1 MNHSDKY
8 VSRPGNFIMVAGQDT
23 NTLNANVL
31 GALGTSW
38 AIEVIEAATFSTLQ
52 DAGADALS
60 NGTSGTNNG
69 VNFSN
74 SFSVPAGALLIA
86 STERGFT
93 RIAISAGTILVHRLA
108 NLQA

>member
-23 NTLNANVL
+23 NTINANVL

-38 AIEVIEAATFSTLQ
+38 AIEILEAATFSTLE
-52 DAGADALS
+52 DNGATALS
-60 NGTSGTNNG
+60 NGTANTNNG

-74 SFSVPAGALLIA
+74 SFSVPAGTLLIA

-93 RIAISAGTILVHRLA
+93 RIAISAGAILVHRLA
-108 NLQA
+108 NLLS

>member
-38 AIEVIEAATFSTLQ
+38 AIEVIEAATF
-52 DAGADALS
+52 S